1 MIPYGRQN
9 IEDDDIEAVVEVLRG
24 DFITQGPTVERF
36 EAALGDACGA
46 HAVIVGNSAT
56 SMLHAAYLALD
67 IGPGDLVWTTPIT
80 FVATANAAIMCGAEV
95 GFVDVEPDTGCMS
108 VDDLTARLAAA
119 DAVGRLPKLVV
130 PVHFAGRVC
139 DMAAIGALA
148 QKYGFHVV
156 EDAAHAIGAD
166 DDVGP
171 VGACRHSDISVFS
184 FHPVKIITTGEGGAA
199 STQDPKLAARLKRL
213 VSHGVT
219 RDAALMQGES
229 EGPWYYQQIE
239 LGFNYRMTDIQ
250 AALGLAQLKRMPAFI
265 KRRRALAVRYQT
277 LLGDLPL
284 QCPVISD
291 PDRSAWHLY
300 VIHLSNDAPPRRQ
313 VFEALRARGI
323 GVQVH
328 YIPVHQ
334 QPFYQNL
341 GFKIGDYPNAES
353 FYAAAISLPM
363 FPTLSDDDQMQV
375 VDIVRDILTAG

>member
-9 IEDDDIEAVVEVLRG
+9 IEDEDIEAVVEVLRS

-36 EAALGDACGA
+36 EAALADACGA

-56 SMLHAAYLALD
+56 SMLHAAYLALG

-108 VDDLTARLAAA
+108 VDDLAARLV
-119 DAVGRLPKLVV
+119 DAETSGRLPKLVV

-139 DMAAIGALA
+139 DMAAIAALA
-148 QKYGFHVV
+148 EKYRFHVV
-156 EDAAHAIGAD
+156 EDAAHAIGASD
-166 DDVGP
+166 DMGP
-171 VGACRHSDISVFS
+171 VGACRYSDICVFS

-199 STQDPKLAARLKRL
+199 STQDPVLAARLKRL
-213 VSHGVT
+213 VSHGMT
-219 RDAALMQGES
+219 RDETLMQGES

-239 LGFNYRMTDIQ
+239 LGYNYRMTDIQ
-250 AALGLAQLKRMPAFI
+250 AALGLAQLTRMSDFI
-265 KRRRALAVRYQT
+265 QRRRALAARYDA
-277 LLGDLPL
+277 LLDGLPL
-284 QCPVISD
+284 HCPVISD
-291 PDRSAWHLY
+291 PDNSAWHLY
-300 VIHLSNDAPPRRQ
+300 VIRLAKNATPRRQ

-334 QPFYQNL
+334 QPYYQNL
-341 GFKIGDYPNAES
+341 GFKTGDYPNAEA
-353 FYAAAISLPM
+353 FYAVAISLPM
-363 FPTLSDDDQMQV
+363 FPTLSDQDQMQV
-375 VDIVRDILTAG
+375 VDILRDILTAG

>member
-9 IEDDDIEAVVEVLRG
+9 IENEDIEAVVEVLRS

-36 EAALGDACGA
+36 EAALAEMCGA

-56 SMLHAAYLALD
+56 SMLHAAYLAL
-67 IGPGDLVWTTPIT
+67 GVRPGDLVWTTPIT
-80 FVATANAAIMCGAEV
+80 FVATANAAIMCGADV

-108 VDDLTARLAAA
+108 VKDLAARLA
-119 DAVGRLPKLVV
+119 DAEVSGRLPKLVV

-139 DMAAIGALA
+139 DMAAIAALA
-148 QKYGFHVV
+148 EKYRFHVV
-156 EDAAHAIGAD
+156 EDAAHAIGAG

-171 VGACRHSDISVFS
+171 VGACRYSDICVFS

-199 STQDPKLAARLKRL
+199 STQDPELAARLKRL

-219 RDAALMQGES
+219 RDETLMQGES

-239 LGFNYRMTDIQ
+239 LGYNYRMTDIQ
-250 AALGLAQLKRMPAFI
+250 AALGLAQLTRMPDFI
-265 KRRRALAVRYQT
+265 RRRRALAARYDT
-277 LLGDLPL
+277 LLKDLPL
-284 QCPVISD
+284 HCPVISD
-291 PDRSAWHLY
+291 PDNSAWHLY
-300 VIHLSNDAPPRRQ
+300 VIRLTQNAAPRRR

-334 QPFYQNL
+334 QPYYQNL
-341 GFKIGDYPNAES
+341 GFKTGDYPNAEA
-353 FYAAAISLPM
+353 FYAVAISLPM
-363 FPTLSDDDQMQV
+363 FPTLSEQDQMQV
-375 VDIVRDILTAG
+375 VDILRDILTAG